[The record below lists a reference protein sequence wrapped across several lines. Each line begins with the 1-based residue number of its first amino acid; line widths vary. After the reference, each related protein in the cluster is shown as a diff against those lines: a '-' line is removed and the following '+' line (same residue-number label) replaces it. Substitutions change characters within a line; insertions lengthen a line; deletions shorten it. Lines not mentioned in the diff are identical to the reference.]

1 MPGKVYLFHGEDTYA
16 VAEARQKLEQELLD
30 PNWREFNLTVL
41 PGDVAGKKI
50 VEALLAMPFGTGH
63 RLVVIKDAA
72 FLTGKGE
79 DASMADFEKLL
90 EKGLPDT
97 SHLLLTAPKADSRLK
112 LVKKLA
118 AAGVVREFAAA
129 KPWQLEEQLAGWISE
144 EVAKRQRRIAPDG
157 VSALLAA
164 TGGDRWRLTR
174 EIEKLTSYA
183 GEGER
188 ITAELV
194 RTLVAGSDVEVFALT
209 DALARKSAGDALV
222 ALNRLLTTEHA
233 LKVLAAA
240 VTIVRGWLRLKQLQA
255 QGMSAGAIASAIGAR
270 SDFKVKKDL
279 EAIRAWTPDE
289 LSRALEIL
297 LQLDLGVKS
306 GEWPAEHHRVL
317 WEKAIAQMLS
327 PARM

>member
-16 VAEARQKLEQELLD
+16 VAEARQKLEKELLD

-41 PGDVAGKKI
+41 PGDVSGKKI
-50 VEALLAMPFGTGH
+50 VEALLTVPFGMGN
-63 RLVVIKDAA
+63 RLVVIKDPS
-72 FLTGKGE
+72 FLSGKGE
-79 DASMADFEKLL
+79 DPSMGDFENLL

-97 SHLLLTAPKADSRLK
+97 SFLLLTAAKADSRLK
-112 LVKKLA
+112 LVKKLVS
-118 AAGVVREFAAA
+118 AGIVREFGAP
-129 KPWQLEEQLAGWISE
+129 KPWQIEEQLSGWVSE
-144 EVAKRQRRIAPDG
+144 EVTKRQRRIAPDG

-164 TGGDRWRLTR
+164 TGGDRWRITR

-183 GEGER
+183 AEGER

-222 ALNRLLTTEHA
+222 ALNRLMTTEHA

-240 VTIVRGWLRLKQLQA
+240 VTILRGWLRLKQLQA
-255 QGMSAGAIASAIGAR
+255 QGMSAQGIAQAIGAR

-279 EAIRAWTPDE
+279 EAIRAWKPEE
-289 LSRALEIL
+289 LSRALTIL
-297 LQLDLGVKS
+297 LDLDVGIKS
-306 GEWPAEHHRVL
+306 GEWPTEHHRVL
-317 WEKAIAQMLS
+317 WEKAIAQMLAS
-327 PARM
+327 PRS